1 MFGKKS
7 IQDGVHMPLFTV
19 QNEPEIHYS
28 EICPNGQKIDKYYT
42 FIIVDPDAPTG
53 PHIHQCIYNI
63 PGDKVKMGTV
73 LLPYYPPTPPKGSGE
88 HRYFCILYEQSDKIT
103 KPPLVNKEKRAYK
116 KFDDFKK
123 ELEKGNDS
131 FPNSHDPPKVNGM
144 ESKKRGK
151 KFNISLIPIASKFF
165 ICEYGK

>member
-1 MFGKKS
+1 MNWNKPKNYSKFLYVMFGS
-7 IQDGVHMPLFTV
+7 NNIRDGEHLPLFAV

-28 EICPNGQKIDKYYT
+28 EIFPNRQKIDKYYT

-63 PGDKVKMGTV
+63 PGDNVQKGTI

-88 HRYFCILYEQSDKIT
+88 HRYFCILYEQAVMIT
-103 KPPLVNKEKRAYK
+103 KPPVINKENRAYK

-123 ELEKGNDS
+123 KIRTD
-131 FPNSHDPPKVNGM
+131 
-144 ESKKRGK
+144 
-151 KFNISLIPIASKFF
+151 ITPIASKFF